1 MSSSTIVTLAAS
13 TTTKA
18 TQCRRKTHTRSK
30 ILQVRLKT
38 ASVGIQCSLLADTE
52 QPVPDTTD
60 EDVTEQEECDNESD
74 NSAASFSD
82 YVNSSGESTD
92 SSDEDTVDN
101 TSSRTQQE
109 TTSTKPTPDEEE
121 KFIVFESK
129 LLNLF
134 KVYSICCAET
144 TGVTSKRLG
153 TLVHVQQKCSSCGYV
168 RNWNSQ
174 PYLGTMPSGNI
185 LLSGAVLFS
194 GSMISKVLRV
204 FNILNICCYARS
216 TFYRHQA
223 RYLEPLVIT
232 EWHAN

>member
-1 MSSSTIVTLAAS
+1 M
-13 TTTKA
+13 
-18 TQCRRKTHTRSK
+18 
-30 ILQVRLKT
+30 
-38 ASVGIQCSLLADTE
+38 
-52 QPVPDTTD
+52 PDTID
-60 EDVTEQEECDNESD
+60 EDVTEQEECDNDSD

-82 YVNSSGESTD
+82 YVISSGESTE

-101 TSSRTQQE
+101 TSFSSHQE

-129 LLNLF
+129 LLDLF
-134 KVYSICCAET
+134 NVCTVCCEET
-144 TGVTSKRLG
+144 TGVISWRQG

-174 PYLGTMPSGNI
+174 PYLGTMPSGNM

-194 GSMISKVLRV
+194 GSMISKVLRL
-204 FNILNICCYARS
+204 FNILNICCYTRS

-223 RYLEPLVIT
+223 LYLEPLVIT
-232 EWHAN
+232 E